1 MVDSTV
7 IVLKAGGTSKG
18 HPVFDVIT
26 SAVSFGLALLM
37 FVFSI
42 GSGCATRPLEEA
54 PGSDK
59 KVSAPVSIEICN
71 PEADRAMRLE
81 EYENSIRIHERV
93 LQKEPANRL
102 ALYHLG
108 YVYGL
113 TGNHEQEVHYYEEAV
128 ALGLK
133 KKNIF
138 FNLGMAYGA
147 LNQLEKAR
155 LAFEK
160 GLEIDPDSSD
170 NYFGLALIYQE
181 LGDDKSAEGAFLRAI
196 RIDPE
201 DVDARLEL
209 SLLYADRGD
218 FKQAAYQLRKI
229 LEIDPHHD
237 GAREFLQKIEQ
248 EGDQQ
253 WMKH

>member
-1 MVDSTV
+1 MKMNLGRVFSG
-7 IVLKAGGTSKG
+7 IVLKAEGTSKG
-18 HPVFDVIT
+18 HPVSDVVT
-26 SAVSFGLALLM
+26 STVSFGLAILM

-42 GSGCATRPLEEA
+42 GSGCATRPIEEA

-59 KVSAPVSIEICN
+59 KLSAPVSMEICD
-71 PEADRAMRLE
+71 PEADKAMRLE
-81 EYENSIRIHERV
+81 EYENSIRMHERL
-93 LQKEPANRL
+93 LQKEPTNRL

-133 KKNIF
+133 KTNIF

-160 GLEIDPDSSD
+160 GIEINPDSSD

-181 LGDDKSAEGAFLRAI
+181 LEDDKSAEEAFLRAI
-196 RIDPE
+196 RINPE
-201 DVDARLEL
+201 DVDARLAL
-209 SLLYADRGD
+209 SLLYTDMGD
-218 FKQAAYQLRKI
+218 IKQAAYQLRKI
-229 LEIDPHHD
+229 LEIDPYHN
-237 GAREFLQKIEQ
+237 GARELLNKLEQKK
-248 EGDQQ
+248 GD
-253 WMKH
+253 